1 MSLAERSYSETI
13 LTVQTFS
20 DSVNTLLKS
29 VFLSGAEDMATSPSP
44 LSRAE
49 QKQVTRQ
56 KLLDATIDLIAEQGL
71 SGVTLGKV
79 AQRTG
84 LSRGISNYHFE
95 TKEQLMLEVLRML
108 YQEHERAWRSA
119 VADVDES
126 PVRRLHILIKTLLT
140 PPIADHRKVAVWM
153 AFWGVAPQ
161 RETYLEICASIDRE
175 YEAEVAGVL
184 RQLSADEES
193 INGMSLKDISVTL
206 TSMIDGFWLNYLI
219 SPGCLEPEN
228 AVKACLAFLSS
239 FFPEFKSLP
248 SGD

>member
-1 MSLAERSYSETI
+1 MST
-13 LTVQTFS
+13 
-20 DSVNTLLKS
+20 
-29 VFLSGAEDMATSPSP
+29 PST

-49 QKQVTRQ
+49 QKQLTRQ

-95 TKEQLMLEVLRML
+95 TKEQLMLEVLREL

-126 PVRRLHILIKTLLT
+126 PAQRLHILIESLLT
-140 PPIADHRKVAVWM
+140 RPIADHRKLAVWM

-161 RETYLEICASIDRE
+161 RETYLEIFASIDRE

-184 RQLSADEES
+184 RQLSADVETV
-193 INGMSLKDISVTL
+193 NGMSLKEISVTL

-219 SPGCLEPEN
+219 SPGCLDPEN

-239 FFPEFKSLP
+239 FFPEFKSLTR
-248 SGD
+248 GD